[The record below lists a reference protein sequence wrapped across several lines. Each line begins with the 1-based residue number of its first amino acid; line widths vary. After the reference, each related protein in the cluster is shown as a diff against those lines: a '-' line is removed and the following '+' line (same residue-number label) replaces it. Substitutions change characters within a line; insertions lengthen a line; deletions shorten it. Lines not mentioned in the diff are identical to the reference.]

1 MRIAIVAPHP
11 APLAIGGAENL
22 FWGLQ
27 RAFGEA
33 GHDCEIIGHISPER
47 SLVEVLTS
55 YLTASAIDVG
65 AYDCVISGKYP
76 SWMVRHPDHR
86 LYLLH
91 RLRGLYDAYSGPA
104 LPPALANLP
113 AVAALRPGGPLAP
126 QTTDASVV
134 MRSVEAILATGESG
148 LPAGAF
154 AYPGPLAR
162 ELIHA
167 LDNSALNSARIRR
180 FASISKT
187 VANRAGYFPA
197 AAGVSVLYPPPH
209 RLDYSC
215 GGADYF
221 FTSSRLDGP
230 KRIALLIEAIR
241 LTSLDVPLLI
251 AGTGSERQRLE
262 ELACGDPRI
271 RFLGFVPDSE
281 MPRYYRDAIAV
292 PFVPFDEDYGLVTL
306 EAMKSGKPVLTTR
319 DAGGPCEFV
328 QNGRTGLVCEPTP
341 QAIAAGMIR
350 LATHRENAA
359 TMGRHAAAHVADVTW
374 EGVVNGLLGSKFAGK
389 RSSARRRR
397 KIVVATTLP
406 IFPPQGGGQA
416 RVFHLY
422 SNLAREMDV
431 SIVSFGNPGEPVTRL
446 EIAPNLTEIRVGKSS
461 DHDRLE
467 RRLMTAMAEIPV
479 TDVAMPRLSHL
490 TPMYRTVLQTATR
503 NCDAIVAC
511 HPFLIGEIDAV
522 SRGQPLWFEAQ
533 DVEFTL
539 KQQAFASVPGHEIIL
554 NDVKEVERRCWS
566 RAKFVFGCTQN
577 DLAELERIYGKTRAV
592 VAEVSNGVAL
602 DEIAFTS
609 PQARAVARQ
618 QLQFSDQ
625 TLALFLGSWHPPNL
639 DAIEHILLLAR
650 SAPDVRFIIAGSA
663 GIPFMSRDI
672 PDNVELLGPISNAKR
687 AILLAGADVA
697 LNPMLSGTG
706 SNLKM
711 LDYFAAG
718 IPVVS
723 TPFGA
728 RGLDVL
734 SGQHAVLS
742 AIDAFPQAIRAV
754 TGHTIQREAM
764 IESAYELVLN
774 RYSWETIADG
784 LIETINANRLF
795 EGLPGT

>member
-27 RAFGEA
+27 QALGEA
-33 GHDCEIIGHISPER
+33 GHDCEILGHISPER
-47 SLVEVLTS
+47 SLIEVLNS
-55 YLTASAIDVG
+55 YLSASTLDVSD
-65 AYDCVISGKYP
+65 YDCVISGKYP
-76 SWMVRHPDHR
+76 SWMVKHPDHR

-104 LPPALANLP
+104 LPSELASLPAL
-113 AVAALRPGGPLAP
+113 AALRPGGPLAP
-126 QTTDASVV
+126 QTTDASIV

-148 LPAGAF
+148 LPASAF

-167 LDNSALNSARIRR
+167 LDNSALTPARITR

-187 VANRAGYFPA
+187 VATRAGYFPA
-197 AAGVSVLYPPPH
+197 AANVSVLYPPPH
-209 RLDYSC
+209 RQDYSC
-215 GGADYF
+215 GGAEYF

-230 KRIALLIEAIR
+230 KRIGLLIEAIR

-251 AGTGSERQRLE
+251 AGTGSERERLE

-281 MPRYYRDAIAV
+281 MPLYYRDAIAV

-328 QNGRTGLVCEPTP
+328 RNGRTGLVCDPTP
-341 QAIAAGMIR
+341 QSIAAGMVR
-350 LATHRENAA
+350 LAMHRDNAA
-359 TMGRHAAAHVADVTW
+359 IMGRHAAAHVADVTW
-374 EGVVNGLLGSKFAGK
+374 EGVVNGLLGSKHASK

-406 IFPPQGGGQA
+406 IFPPRGGGQA

-422 SNLAREMDV
+422 RNLAREMDV
-431 SIVSFGNPGEPVTRL
+431 SIVSFGNPGAPVTRL
-446 EIAPNLTEIRVGKSS
+446 EIAPNLTEIRVGKSL
-461 DHDRLE
+461 DHNRLE
-467 RRLMTAMAEIPV
+467 RRLMSAMAEIPV

-490 TPMYRTVLQTATR
+490 TPTYRKVLRTATR

-511 HPFLIGEIDAV
+511 HPFLIGDIDAV

-533 DVEFTL
+533 DVELTL
-539 KQQAFASVPGHEIIL
+539 KQQAFASVPGHEVIL
-554 NDVKEVERRCWS
+554 DDVKDVERRCWS
-566 RAKFVFGCTQN
+566 RANFVFGCTQR

-602 DEIAFTS
+602 DEIEFTS
-609 PQARAVARQ
+609 PQVRALARQ
-618 QLQFSDQ
+618 HLQFREQ

-639 DAIEHILLLAR
+639 EAIGHILLLAR
-650 SAPDVRFIIAGSA
+650 RAPDVRFVIAGSA
-663 GIPFMSRDI
+663 CIPFMSHDI
-672 PDNVELLGPISNAKR
+672 PDNVELLGPVSNAKR

-697 LNPMLSGTG
+697 LNPMVSGTG

-718 IPVVS
+718 IPVIS

-728 RGLDVL
+728 RGLDVI
-734 SGQHAVLS
+734 SGQHAMLS
-742 AIDAFPQAIRAV
+742 SLDEFPQAIRAV
-754 TGHTIQREAM
+754 RDHAIQREAM
-764 IESAYELVLN
+764 IESAYDLVLS

-784 LIETINANRLF
+784 LIETIHANRLF
-795 EGLPGT
+795 EGVSGA